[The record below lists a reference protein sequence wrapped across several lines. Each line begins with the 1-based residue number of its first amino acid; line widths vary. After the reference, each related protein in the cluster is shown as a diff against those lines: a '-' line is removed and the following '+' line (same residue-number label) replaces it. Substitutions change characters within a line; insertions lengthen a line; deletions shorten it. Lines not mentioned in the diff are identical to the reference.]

1 MIIKKYGKNVDTTFN
16 KEAVMRLSENEF
28 KESQLR
34 NGFNYDLQV
43 WVKDYIICPLNE
55 AKRLGI
61 DGKDIRDV
69 LKKESNA
76 ASH

>member
-1 MIIKKYGKNVDTTFN
+1 
-16 KEAVMRLSENEF
+16 MRLSENEF

-69 LKKESNA
+69 LKKESTV